1 MGLVGFIATVVA
13 GVIGGYV
20 LRGKVNKK
28 EEDPYKSRHEEE

>member
-1 MGLVGFIATVVA
+1 MGLFGFIATVVA

-28 EEDPYKSRHEEE
+28 EDPYKSRHEEE